1 MNIERSLLNRIRG
14 WLPKEP
20 VLSNCQAS
28 ANSTFQV
35 FVHWMAIAV
44 VVGSIGGALLGVAG
58 DLFGLDRALHL
69 AWPITTG
76 SSSAW
81 RRAFRCLHARKQ
93 GLGRKIKCMNVEKT
107 HQGWFHRINPK
118 DNPGKNM

>member
-58 DLFGLDRALHL
+58 DLFGLDRGIGMF

-76 SSSAW
+76 IIIGAGVGLFAVCMQ
-81 RRAFRCLHARKQ
+81 RKLGLGGRKQ
-93 GLGRKIKCMNVEKT
+93 VG
-107 HQGWFHRINPK
+107 
-118 DNPGKNM
+118 